1 MNQLQEQNPLKKRVK
16 NSLFELIDKSELGFY
31 KSMVKALIESKISKF
46 SDDDIKKIILD
57 LIDYLNNLIDD
68 KVSKTE
74 K

>member
-1 MNQLQEQNPLKKRVK
+1 
-16 NSLFELIDKSELGFY
+16 
-31 KSMVKALIESKISKF
+31 LIESKISKF